1 MCGHR
6 VFPSQSGSGPTAMVT
21 DQRNPFVGKRIKNA
35 FPRKEGSGV
44 GLLLLGPT
52 IKPLY
57 ANPEALQILVYPET
71 EIMMAPDRL
80 IDQKIRSVL
89 LVDGTCSESGFVP
102 HFSSGRRRY
111 LCRAFSLNPQPAKSL
126 DGPVLAL
133 LFERR
138 SHIDFEA
145 SQMAARFHLTPRE
158 KQILKYVMQGL
169 TNKEIGT
176 QMNISPNT
184 VKAFLRMIMT
194 KVGVSTRSGIV
205 GMAIAA
211 T

>member
-1 MCGHR
+1 MATGS
-6 VFPSQSGSGPTAMVT
+6 FPASSGA
-21 DQRNPFVGKRIKNA
+21 DQRNPFVGKRIKNLL
-35 FPRKEGSGV
+35 PRKEGSGV

-57 ANPEALQILVYPET
+57 ANPEALQILIYPET
-71 EIMMAPDRL
+71 AEIMMAPDSL
-80 IDQKIRSVL
+80 IDRKIRSVL

-102 HFSSGRRRY
+102 DFRSGRRRY